1 MRLPLTRFFSRP
13 QAQDTSA
20 YLGFWWGPVDDS
32 GSVVGL
38 HQWDEGVL
46 EETGGDFLCMHVR
59 FVRSFLIHISA
70 PPRVSRYLA
79 DCAQYSDL
87 RRILADSAKEHGASF
102 IVDRAVSVKAD
113 RERPTVTL
121 SSGTVLTADVVV
133 GADGPVLEGCTTPA
147 GTTAREILR
156 DPAAFYVNIH
166 NDDFPAGALRGQ
178 LSR

>member
-1 MRLPLTRFFSRP
+1 MGRRGAGRDRRRLPLHAR
-13 QAQDTSA
+13 TS
-20 YLGFWWGPVDDS
+20 
-32 GSVVGL
+32 
-38 HQWDEGVL
+38 
-46 EETGGDFLCMHVR
+46 
-59 FVRSFLIHISA
+59 RSFLIHISA

-133 GADGPVLEGCTTPA
+133 GADGPVLEGYVC
-147 GTTAREILR
+147 R
-156 DPAAFYVNIH
+156 DAIMEAI
-166 NDDFPAGALRGQ
+166 GQ
-178 LSR
+178 EDVFKPSGLQLFR